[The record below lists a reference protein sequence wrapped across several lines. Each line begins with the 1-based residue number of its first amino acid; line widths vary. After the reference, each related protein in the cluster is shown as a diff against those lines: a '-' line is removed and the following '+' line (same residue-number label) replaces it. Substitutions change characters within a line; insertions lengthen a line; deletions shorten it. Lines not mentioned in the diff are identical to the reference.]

1 MNHEE
6 VKDLLPLR
14 ALDRLES
21 DEDRAVTTH
30 LAGGCPE
37 CERELASF
45 REALGALAL
54 TADREGASNERI
66 WQLVEARLD
75 ADQTLSPGSRAG
87 MRDRDSAMRP
97 RDRIHMVSFAAIA
110 IAALALIALGFNVL
124 SLYRGLQSARGTASF
139 EVAALRARIDE
150 LQRGLES
157 ASARIADL
165 KTQLSLTSNLTLAAF
180 SPDARM
186 VHLAGLAAAPKA
198 SGTVAFSPSSHT
210 AFMQVSG
217 LPPAPTDKI
226 YEAWWIGREAGPI
239 RAGLFEAPA
248 EGVARVALIMP
259 PKGEEIVASAVTL
272 EPANGTEKPTGTMY
286 LKGDMPR

>member
-1 MNHEE
+1 MTHEE

-14 ALDRLES
+14 ALDRLET

-45 REALGALAL
+45 REALGQLAL
-54 TADREGASNERI
+54 NSDREGASNERI
-66 WQLVEARLD
+66 WQLVEARLG
-75 ADQTLSPGSRAG
+75 ASQTSALARPGVRA
-87 MRDRDSAMRP
+87 RDRATRP
-97 RDRIHMVSFAAIA
+97 PDRMHIVSLAAIS

-124 SLYRGLQSARGTASF
+124 SLYRGLEAARGTATF

-180 SPDARM
+180 SPDARV

-198 SGTVAFSPSSHT
+198 SATLALSPSSHT

-217 LPPAPTDKI
+217 LPPAPADKI
-226 YEAWWIGREAGPI
+226 YEAWWIGRQSGPI

-248 EGVARVALIMP
+248 EGIARVALIMP
-259 PKGEEIVASAVTL
+259 PRGEEILASAVTL

-286 LKGDMPR
+286 LKGDMPH

>member
-1 MNHEE
+1 MTHEE
-6 VKDLLPLR
+6 LKDLLPLR
-14 ALDRLES
+14 ALDRLEA

-54 TADREGASNERI
+54 TADQEGASSDRI
-66 WQLVEARLD
+66 WQLVESRVGA
-75 ADQTLSPGSRAG
+75 SPTSAGVRAG
-87 MRDRDSAMRP
+87 TRAQDRAMRP
-97 RDRIHMVSFAAIA
+97 PDRIRTVSFAAIA
-110 IAALALIALGFNVL
+110 IAALALIVLGFNVL
-124 SLYRGLQSARGTASF
+124 SLYRGLEAARGTASF
-139 EVAALRARIDE
+139 EVAALRARINE

-180 SPDARM
+180 SPDARV
-186 VHLAGLAAAPKA
+186 VHLAGLAAAPQA

-217 LPPAPTDKI
+217 LPPAPPDKI
-226 YEAWWIGREAGPI
+226 YEAWWIGRQAGPI

-259 PKGEEIVASAVTL
+259 PRGEEIVASAVTL

>member
-14 ALDRLES
+14 ALDRLEA

-45 REALGALAL
+45 GEALGALAL

-66 WQLVEARLD
+66 WQLVEARL
-75 ADQTLSPGSRAG
+75 AASHTSVGIRAG
-87 MRDRDSAMRP
+87 MRSQDRAIRP
-97 RDRIHMVSFAAIA
+97 PDRMHMVSFAAIA

-124 SLYRGLQSARGTASF
+124 SLYRGLEVARGTATF

-150 LQRGLES
+150 LQQGLES

-180 SPDARM
+180 SPDARV

-217 LPPAPTDKI
+217 LPPAPADKI
-226 YEAWWIGREAGPI
+226 YEAWWIGRQAGPI
-239 RAGLFEAPA
+239 RAGLFEAPT
-248 EGVARVALIMP
+248 EGVAKVALVMP

-286 LKGDMPR
+286 LKGEMPR

>member
-1 MNHEE
+1 MTHEE
-6 VKDLLPLR
+6 LKDLLPLR
-14 ALDRLES
+14 ALDRLEA

-54 TADREGASNERI
+54 TADQEGASSDRI
-66 WQLVEARLD
+66 WQLVESRLG
-75 ADQTLSPGSRAG
+75 ASPTSAGVRAG
-87 MRDRDSAMRP
+87 TRAQDRAMRP
-97 RDRIHMVSFAAIA
+97 PDRMRTVSFAAIA

-124 SLYRGLQSARGTASF
+124 SLYRGLEAARGTASF
-139 EVAALRARIDE
+139 EVAALRARINE

-180 SPDARM
+180 SPDARV
-186 VHLAGLAAAPKA
+186 VHLAGLAAAPQA

-217 LPPAPTDKI
+217 LPPAPPDKI
-226 YEAWWIGREAGPI
+226 YEAWWIGRPAGPI

-259 PKGEEIVASAVTL
+259 PRGEEIVASAVTL

>member
-1 MNHEE
+1 MSHEE

-14 ALDRLES
+14 ALDRLEA
-21 DEDRAVTTH
+21 DEDLAVTTH

-54 TADREGASNERI
+54 TANREGASNDRI
-66 WQLVEARLD
+66 WQLLEAKLG
-75 ADQTLSPGSRAG
+75 ASQTPAGNRAG
-87 MRDRDSAMRP
+87 MRAQDHAVRP
-97 RDRIHMVSFAAIA
+97 TERMHMLSFAAIA

-124 SLYRGLQSARGTASF
+124 SLYRGLEAARGTATF

-180 SPDARM
+180 SPDARV

-198 SGTVAFSPSSHT
+198 SATVALSTSSHT

-217 LPPAPTDKI
+217 LPPAPADKI
-226 YEAWWIGREAGPI
+226 YEAWWIGRESGPI

-248 EGVARVALIMP
+248 EGVAKVALIMP

>member
-1 MNHEE
+1 MTHEE

-14 ALDRLES
+14 ALDRLET

-45 REALGALAL
+45 RETLGELAL
-54 TADREGASNERI
+54 NADREGASNERI
-66 WQLVEARLD
+66 WQLVEARLG
-75 ADQTLSPGSRAG
+75 ASQTSAGAHPGVRA
-87 MRDRDSAMRP
+87 RDRATRP
-97 RDRIHMVSFAAIA
+97 PDRMHIVSLAAIS

-124 SLYRGLQSARGTASF
+124 SLYRGLEAARGTATF

-180 SPDARM
+180 SPDARV

-198 SGTVAFSPSSHT
+198 SATLALSPSSHT

-217 LPPAPTDKI
+217 LPPAPADKI
-226 YEAWWIGREAGPI
+226 YEAWWIGRQSGPI

-248 EGVARVALIMP
+248 EGIARVALIMP
-259 PKGEEIVASAVTL
+259 PRGEEILASAVTL

-286 LKGDMPR
+286 LKGDMPH

>member
-1 MNHEE
+1 MSHEE

-14 ALDRLES
+14 ALDRLEA
-21 DEDRAVTTH
+21 DEDLAVRTH

-54 TADREGASNERI
+54 TANREGASNDRI
-66 WQLVEARLD
+66 WQLLEARIG
-75 ADQTLSPGSRAG
+75 ASQTPAGNRAG
-87 MRDRDSAMRP
+87 KRAQDRAVRP
-97 RDRIHMVSFAAIA
+97 TERMHMVSFAAIA

-124 SLYRGLQSARGTASF
+124 SLYRGLEAARGTATF

-180 SPDARM
+180 SPDARV

-198 SGTVAFSPSSHT
+198 SATVALSPSSHT

-217 LPPAPTDKI
+217 LPPAPADKI
-226 YEAWWIGREAGPI
+226 YEAWWIGRESGPI

-248 EGVARVALIMP
+248 EGVAKVALIMP

>member
-1 MNHEE
+1 MSHEE

-14 ALDRLES
+14 ALDRLEA
-21 DEDRAVTTH
+21 DEQRAVTTH
-30 LAGGCPE
+30 LAEGCPE

-54 TADREGASNERI
+54 TADREGASNDRI
-66 WQLVEARLD
+66 WQLLEARLG
-75 ADQTLSPGSRAG
+75 ARQTSAGTRAG
-87 MRDRDSAMRP
+87 MRAQDRAVRP
-97 RDRIHMVSFAAIA
+97 TERIHMVSFAAIA
-110 IAALALIALGFNVL
+110 IAALALMALGFNVL
-124 SLYRGLQSARGTASF
+124 SLYRGLQAARGTATF

-180 SPDARM
+180 SPDARV

-198 SGTVAFSPSSHT
+198 SATVALSPSSHT
-210 AFMQVSG
+210 AFIQVSG
-217 LPPAPTDKI
+217 LPPAPADKI
-226 YEAWWIGREAGPI
+226 YEAWWIGRESGPI

-248 EGVARVALIMP
+248 EGVAKVALIMP

-272 EPANGTEKPTGTMY
+272 EPANGTEKPSGTMY

>member
-1 MNHEE
+1 MTHEE

-14 ALDRLES
+14 ALDRLEA

-30 LAGGCPE
+30 LAAGCPE

-66 WQLVEARLD
+66 WQLVEAKLD
-75 ADQTLSPGSRAG
+75 AGQTSAEIGAGSRA
-87 MRDRDSAMRP
+87 RDRAMRP
-97 RDRIHMVSFAAIA
+97 PDRRHLVSLAAMG
-110 IAALALIALGFNVL
+110 IAALALIALGFNIL
-124 SLYRGLQSARGTASF
+124 SLHRGLEAARETATF
-139 EVAALRARIDE
+139 EVAALRARTDD

-165 KTQLSLTSNLTLAAF
+165 KTQLSLTSSLTLAAF
-180 SPDARM
+180 SPDAR
-186 VHLAGLAAAPKA
+186 VLHLSGLAAAPKA
-198 SGTVAFSPSSHT
+198 NATVAFSPSSHT

-217 LPPAPTDKI
+217 LPPAPADKI
-226 YEAWWIGREAGPI
+226 YEAWWIGRQAGPI

-248 EGVARVALIMP
+248 EGVAKVALIMP

>member
-1 MNHEE
+1 MSHEE
-6 VKDLLPLR
+6 VKDLLALK
-14 ALDRLES
+14 ALDRLEA

-30 LAGGCPE
+30 LAAGCPE

-54 TADREGASNERI
+54 TADRESASDERI
-66 WQLVEARLD
+66 WQLVEARLG
-75 ADQTLSPGSRAG
+75 ASQTSAGIRAG
-87 MRDRDSAMRP
+87 TRGQDRAMR
-97 RDRIHMVSFAAIA
+97 RSDRMHMVSLAAIG

-124 SLYRGLQSARGTASF
+124 SLYRGLQAARGTATF
-139 EVAALRARIDE
+139 EVAALRGRIDE

-180 SPDARM
+180 SPDAR
-186 VHLAGLAAAPKA
+186 VLHLAGLAAAPKA

-217 LPPAPTDKI
+217 LPPAPADKI
-226 YEAWWIGREAGPI
+226 YEAWWIGRQAGPI

-248 EGVARVALIMP
+248 EGVAKVALIMP

>member
-1 MNHEE
+1 MSHEE

-14 ALDRLES
+14 ALDRLEA
-21 DEDRAVTTH
+21 DEERAVTTH

-54 TADREGASNERI
+54 TADREGASNDRI
-66 WQLVEARLD
+66 WQLLEARLG
-75 ADQTLSPGSRAG
+75 ASQTSAGNRAG
-87 MRDRDSAMRP
+87 MRAQDRAVRP
-97 RDRIHMVSFAAIA
+97 TDRMHMVSFAAIA

-124 SLYRGLQSARGTASF
+124 SLYRGLEAARGTATF

-180 SPDARM
+180 SPDARV

-198 SGTVAFSPSSHT
+198 SATVAFSPSSHT

-217 LPPAPTDKI
+217 LPPAPADKI
-226 YEAWWIGREAGPI
+226 YEAWWIGRQSGPI

-248 EGVARVALIMP
+248 EGVAKVALIMP

-286 LKGDMPR
+286 LKGDMSR

>member
-1 MNHEE
+1 MTHEE

-14 ALDRLES
+14 ALDRLET

-45 REALGALAL
+45 REALGELAL
-54 TADREGASNERI
+54 NADREGASNERI
-66 WQLVEARLD
+66 WQLVESRLGASQTSVGAR
-75 ADQTLSPGSRAG
+75 PGARA
-87 MRDRDSAMRP
+87 RDRATRP
-97 RDRIHMVSFAAIA
+97 PDRMHIVSLAAIS

-124 SLYRGLQSARGTASF
+124 TLYRGLQAARGTANF

-180 SPDARM
+180 SPDARV

-198 SGTVAFSPSSHT
+198 NATLALSPSSHT

-226 YEAWWIGREAGPI
+226 YEAWWIGRQSGPI
-239 RAGLFEAPA
+239 RAGLFDAPA

-259 PKGEEIVASAVTL
+259 PKGEEILASAVTL

-286 LKGDMPR
+286 LKGDMSP